1 MLRFVAPFIHR
12 LWNETKGRN
21 EVAKL
26 KEKVVTI
33 PYSEDEKSEKYT
45 VKQYLTPEQVEL
57 IGNNMLKCSNA
68 VERNVV
74 KNTMLIKLM
83 TDIPEGIAKDYD
95 MLIKSGIIDVV
106 DYNIFN
112 VSEIDEYVEDEL
124 SIRTNVNKFLEQLN
138 KTLDKYAK
146 KMPNNKQIEDMLAD
160 SKKLVEV
167 FGKK

>member
-1 MLRFVAPFIHR
+1 MV
-12 LWNETKGRN
+12 E
-21 EVAKL
+21 L

-33 PYSEDEKSEKYT
+33 PYTEDEKGEKYT
-45 VKQYLTPEQVEL
+45 VKQYLTPEQIEL

-68 VERNVV
+68 VERNVI
-74 KNTMLIKLM
+74 KNTMLVKLI
-83 TDIPEGIAKDYD
+83 TDIPEEIAKDYD
-95 MLIKSGIIDVV
+95 TLIKSGIIDNINFRI
-106 DYNIFN
+106 YNVN
-112 VSEIDEYVEDEL
+112 EIDDYVEDEL

-160 SKKLVEV
+160 SKKLVEA

>member
-1 MLRFVAPFIHR
+1 MT
-12 LWNETKGRN
+12 E
-21 EVAKL
+21 L
-26 KEKVVTI
+26 KEKVATI
-33 PYSEDEKSEKYT
+33 PYTEDEKGEKYT
-45 VKQYLTPEQVEL
+45 VKQYLTPEQIEL

-68 VERNVV
+68 VERKVV
-74 KNTMLIKLM
+74 KNTMLVKLM
-83 TDIPEGIAKDYD
+83 TDIPEEIAKDYD
-95 MLIKSGIIDVV
+95 MLVKSGIIDVV

-112 VSEIDEYVEDEL
+112 VSEIDDYVEDEL

-167 FGKK
+167 LGKK

>member
-1 MLRFVAPFIHR
+1 MI
-12 LWNETKGRN
+12 E
-21 EVAKL
+21 L
-26 KEKVVTI
+26 KEKTVTI
-33 PYSEDEKSEKYT
+33 PYTEDEKSEKYT

-68 VERNVV
+68 VERKVV

-83 TDIPEGIAKDYD
+83 TDIPEEITKDYD
-95 MLIKSGIIDVV
+95 ILVKSGIIDVV

-112 VSEIDEYVEDEL
+112 VSEIDDYVEDEL

>member
-1 MLRFVAPFIHR
+1 MINL
-12 LWNETKGRN
+12 E
-21 EVAKL
+21 
-26 KEKVVTI
+26 EKVATI
-33 PYSEDEKSEKYT
+33 PYTEDEKGEKYT

-68 VERNVV
+68 VERNVI

-83 TDIPEGIAKDYD
+83 TDIPEELANNYD
-95 MLIKSGIIDVV
+95 MLVKSGIIDFVN
-106 DYNIFN
+106 YNVFN
-112 VSEIDEYVEDEL
+112 VSEIDDYVEDEL

-160 SKKLVEV
+160 SKKLVEA

>member
-1 MLRFVAPFIHR
+1 M
-12 LWNETKGRN
+12 
-21 EVAKL
+21 AKL

-95 MLIKSGIIDVV
+95 MLVKSGIIDVV

-124 SIRTNVNKFLEQLN
+124 SIRTNVNRFLEQLN

-146 KMPNNKQIEDMLAD
+146 KMPNNKQIENMLAD
-160 SKKLVEV
+160 SKKLVEA

>member
-1 MLRFVAPFIHR
+1 MV
-12 LWNETKGRN
+12 E
-21 EVAKL
+21 L

-33 PYSEDEKSEKYT
+33 PYTENEKGEKYT

-68 VERNVV
+68 VERKVV
-74 KNTMLIKLM
+74 KNTMLVKLM
-83 TDIPEGIAKDYD
+83 TDIPEEIAKDYD
-95 MLIKSGIIDVV
+95 MLVKSGIIDVV

-124 SIRTNVNKFLEQLN
+124 SIRTNVNRFLEQLN
-138 KTLDKYAK
+138 KTLDKYTK

>member
-1 MLRFVAPFIHR
+1 M
-12 LWNETKGRN
+12 
-21 EVAKL
+21 AKL

-95 MLIKSGIIDVV
+95 MLVKSGIIETVNFDV
-106 DYNIFN
+106 FN
-112 VSEIDEYVEDEL
+112 VSEIDDYVEDEL

-167 FGKK
+167 LGKK

>member
-1 MLRFVAPFIHR
+1 MV
-12 LWNETKGRN
+12 E
-21 EVAKL
+21 L

-33 PYSEDEKSEKYT
+33 PYTEDEKGEKYT

-83 TDIPEGIAKDYD
+83 TDIPEELANNYD
-95 MLIKSGIIDVV
+95 ILVKSGIIDVV
-106 DYNIFN
+106 NYNIFN
-112 VSEIDEYVEDEL
+112 VSEIEEYVEDEL

-146 KMPNNKQIEDMLAD
+146 KMPSNKQIEDMLAD
-160 SKKLVEV
+160 SKKLVEA

>member
-1 MLRFVAPFIHR
+1 MV
-12 LWNETKGRN
+12 E
-21 EVAKL
+21 L

-33 PYSEDEKSEKYT
+33 PYTEDEKSEKYT
-45 VKQYLTPEQVEL
+45 VKQYLAPEQVEL

-74 KNTMLIKLM
+74 KNTMLVKLM
-83 TDIPEGIAKDYD
+83 TDIPEEIAKDYD
-95 MLIKSGIIDVV
+95 MLVKSGIIDVV
-106 DYNIFN
+106 NYDIFN
-112 VSEIDEYVEDEL
+112 VSEIDDYVEDEL

>member
-1 MLRFVAPFIHR
+1 M
-12 LWNETKGRN
+12 
-21 EVAKL
+21 AKL

-57 IGNNMLKCSNA
+57 IGNNMLKCSNV

-95 MLIKSGIIDVV
+95 MLVKSGIIDVV

-124 SIRTNVNKFLEQLN
+124 SIRTNVNRFLEQLN

-167 FGKK
+167 FGKKVIR

>member
-1 MLRFVAPFIHR
+1 MV
-12 LWNETKGRN
+12 E
-21 EVAKL
+21 L

-33 PYSEDEKSEKYT
+33 PYTEDEKGEKYT
-45 VKQYLTPEQVEL
+45 VKQYLTPEQIEL

-68 VERNVV
+68 VERNVI
-74 KNTMLIKLM
+74 KNTMLVKLM
-83 TDIPEGIAKDYD
+83 TDIPEEIAKDYD
-95 MLIKSGIIDVV
+95 MLIKSGIIETVNFDV
-106 DYNIFN
+106 FN
-112 VSEIDEYVEDEL
+112 VSEIEEYVEDEL

-160 SKKLVEV
+160 SKKLVEA

>member
-1 MLRFVAPFIHR
+1 MV
-12 LWNETKGRN
+12 E
-21 EVAKL
+21 L

-33 PYSEDEKSEKYT
+33 PYTENEKSEKYT
-45 VKQYLTPEQVEL
+45 VKQYLAPEQVEL

-68 VERNVV
+68 VERNVI
-74 KNTMLIKLM
+74 KNTMLVKLM
-83 TDIPEGIAKDYD
+83 TDIPEEIANDYD
-95 MLIKSGIIDVV
+95 MLVKSGIIDIVG
-106 DYNIFN
+106 YNIFN
-112 VSEIDEYVEDEL
+112 VSEIDDYVEDEL

-160 SKKLVEV
+160 SKKLVEA

>member
-1 MLRFVAPFIHR
+1 MV
-12 LWNETKGRN
+12 E
-21 EVAKL
+21 L

-33 PYSEDEKSEKYT
+33 PYTENEKGEKYT

-68 VERNVV
+68 VERNVI
-74 KNTMLIKLM
+74 KNTMLVKLV
-83 TDIPEGIAKDYD
+83 TDIPEELANDYD
-95 MLIKSGIIDVV
+95 MLVKSGIIDVV
-106 DYNIFN
+106 NYNIFN
-112 VSEIDEYVEDEL
+112 VSEIDDYVEDEL

-138 KTLDKYAK
+138 KTLDKYVK

-160 SKKLVEV
+160 SKKLVQA

>member
-1 MLRFVAPFIHR
+1 MV
-12 LWNETKGRN
+12 E
-21 EVAKL
+21 L

-33 PYSEDEKSEKYT
+33 PYTEDEKGEKYT
-45 VKQYLTPEQVEL
+45 VKQYLTPEQIEL

-95 MLIKSGIIDVV
+95 MLVKSGIIDVV

-124 SIRTNVNKFLEQLN
+124 SIRTNVNRFLEQLN

-146 KMPNNKQIEDMLAD
+146 KMPNNKQI
-160 SKKLVEV
+160 KKV
-167 FGKK
+167 

>member
-1 MLRFVAPFIHR
+1 MI
-12 LWNETKGRN
+12 E
-21 EVAKL
+21 L
-26 KEKVVTI
+26 KERMVTI
-33 PYSEDEKSEKYT
+33 PYAEDEKGEKYI

-74 KNTMLIKLM
+74 KNTMLVKLM
-83 TDIPEGIAKDYD
+83 TDIPEEIAKDYD
-95 MLIKSGIIDVV
+95 MLIKSGIIDNINFRI
-106 DYNIFN
+106 YNVN
-112 VSEIDEYVEDEL
+112 EIDDYVEDEL

>member
-1 MLRFVAPFIHR
+1 MV
-12 LWNETKGRN
+12 E
-21 EVAKL
+21 L

-33 PYSEDEKSEKYT
+33 PYTEDEKGEKYT
-45 VKQYLTPEQVEL
+45 VKQYLTPEQIEL

-83 TDIPEGIAKDYD
+83 TDIPEGIVKDYD
-95 MLIKSGIIDVV
+95 MLVKSGIIDVV

-112 VSEIDEYVEDEL
+112 ISEIDDYVEDEL

-146 KMPNNKQIEDMLAD
+146 KMSNNKQI
-160 SKKLVEV
+160 KKV
-167 FGKK
+167 

>member
-1 MLRFVAPFIHR
+1 MI
-12 LWNETKGRN
+12 E
-21 EVAKL
+21 L
-26 KEKVVTI
+26 KERMVTI
-33 PYSEDEKSEKYT
+33 PYTEDEKGEKYT

-95 MLIKSGIIDVV
+95 MLVKSGIIDVV

-124 SIRTNVNKFLEQLN
+124 SIRTNVNRFLEQLN

-146 KMPNNKQIEDMLAD
+146 KMPNNKQIENMLAD

>member
-1 MLRFVAPFIHR
+1 MV
-12 LWNETKGRN
+12 E
-21 EVAKL
+21 L

-33 PYSEDEKSEKYT
+33 PYTEDEKDEKYT
-45 VKQYLTPEQVEL
+45 IKQYLTPEQVEL

-68 VERNVV
+68 VERNVI
-74 KNTMLIKLM
+74 KNTMLVKLM
-83 TDIPEGIAKDYD
+83 TDIPEEIANDYD
-95 MLIKSGIIDVV
+95 KLVKSGIIDIVN
-106 DYNIFN
+106 YNIFN
-112 VSEIDEYVEDEL
+112 VSEIYVEDEL

-146 KMPNNKQIEDMLAD
+146 KMPSNKQIEDMLAD

>member
-1 MLRFVAPFIHR
+1 MV
-12 LWNETKGRN
+12 E
-21 EVAKL
+21 L

-33 PYSEDEKSEKYT
+33 PYTEDEKGKKYT
-45 VKQYLTPEQVEL
+45 VKQYLTPEQIEL

-74 KNTMLIKLM
+74 KNTMLVKLM
-83 TDIPEGIAKDYD
+83 TDIPKEIAKDYD
-95 MLIKSGIIDVV
+95 MLVKSGIIDVV

-112 VSEIDEYVEDEL
+112 VSEIDDYVEDEL

-160 SKKLVEV
+160 SKKLVEA

>member
-1 MLRFVAPFIHR
+1 MV
-12 LWNETKGRN
+12 E
-21 EVAKL
+21 L

-33 PYSEDEKSEKYT
+33 PYIKNEKSEKYT

-95 MLIKSGIIDVV
+95 MLVKSGIIDVV

-112 VSEIDEYVEDEL
+112 DSEIDEYEEDEL
-124 SIRTNVNKFLEQLN
+124 SFRTNVNRFLEQLN

>member
-1 MLRFVAPFIHR
+1 MINL
-12 LWNETKGRN
+12 E
-21 EVAKL
+21 
-26 KEKVVTI
+26 EKVITI
-33 PYSEDEKSEKYT
+33 SYTEDKKGEKYT
-45 VKQYLTPEQVEL
+45 VKHYLTPEQVEL

-74 KNTMLIKLM
+74 KNTMLVKLM
-83 TDIPEGIAKDYD
+83 TDIPEEIAKDYD
-95 MLIKSGIIDVV
+95 MLVKSGIIETVNFDV
-106 DYNIFN
+106 FN
-112 VSEIDEYVEDEL
+112 VSEIDDYVEDEL

>member
-1 MLRFVAPFIHR
+1 MV
-12 LWNETKGRN
+12 E
-21 EVAKL
+21 L

-33 PYSEDEKSEKYT
+33 PYTEDEKGEKYT
-45 VKQYLTPEQVEL
+45 VKQYLTPEQIEL

-74 KNTMLIKLM
+74 KNTMLVKLM
-83 TDIPEGIAKDYD
+83 TDIPEEIAKDYD
-95 MLIKSGIIDVV
+95 MLVKSGIIDVV

-112 VSEIDEYVEDEL
+112 VSEIDDYVEDEL

-138 KTLDKYAK
+138 KTLDKYVK
-146 KMPNNKQIEDMLAD
+146 KMPNNKQIKDMLAD
-160 SKKLVEV
+160 SKKLVEA

>member
-1 MLRFVAPFIHR
+1 MV
-12 LWNETKGRN
+12 E
-21 EVAKL
+21 L
-26 KEKVVTI
+26 KEKVMEI
-33 PYSEDEKSEKYT
+33 PYTEDKKGEKYT

-68 VERNVV
+68 VERKVI

-83 TDIPEGIAKDYD
+83 TDIPEELANNYD
-95 MLIKSGIIDVV
+95 MLVKSGIIDAVN
-106 DYNIFN
+106 YSIFN
-112 VSEIDEYVEDEL
+112 VSEIDDYVEDEL
-124 SIRTNVNKFLEQLN
+124 SIKTNVNKFLEQLN

-160 SKKLVEV
+160 SKKLVQA

>member
-1 MLRFVAPFIHR
+1 MINL
-12 LWNETKGRN
+12 E
-21 EVAKL
+21 
-26 KEKVVTI
+26 EKVITI
-33 PYSEDEKSEKYT
+33 SYTEDKKGEKYT
-45 VKQYLTPEQVEL
+45 VKHYLTPEQVEL

-74 KNTMLIKLM
+74 KNTMLVKLM
-83 TDIPEGIAKDYD
+83 TDIPEEIAKDYD
-95 MLIKSGIIDVV
+95 MLVKSGIIDVANFNV
-106 DYNIFN
+106 FN
-112 VSEIDEYVEDEL
+112 VSEIDDYVEDEL

-160 SKKLVEV
+160 SKKLVEA

>member
-1 MLRFVAPFIHR
+1 MV
-12 LWNETKGRN
+12 E
-21 EVAKL
+21 L

-33 PYSEDEKSEKYT
+33 PYTEDEKSEKYT

-74 KNTMLIKLM
+74 KNTMLVKLM
-83 TDIPEGIAKDYD
+83 TDIPEELANNYD
-95 MLIKSGIIDVV
+95 MLVKSGIIDVV
-106 DYNIFN
+106 NYNIFN
-112 VSEIDEYVEDEL
+112 VSEIEEYVEDEL

-160 SKKLVEV
+160 SKKLVEA

>member
-1 MLRFVAPFIHR
+1 MI
-12 LWNETKGRN
+12 E
-21 EVAKL
+21 L

-33 PYSEDEKSEKYT
+33 PYTEDEKSEKYT

-95 MLIKSGIIDVV
+95 MLVKSGIIDVV

-124 SIRTNVNKFLEQLN
+124 SIRTNVNRFLEQLN

>member
-1 MLRFVAPFIHR
+1 MA
-12 LWNETKGRN
+12 E
-21 EVAKL
+21 L

-33 PYSEDEKSEKYT
+33 PYVEDEKGEKYT

-74 KNTMLIKLM
+74 KNTMLVKLM
-83 TDIPEGIAKDYD
+83 TDIPEEIAKDYD
-95 MLIKSGIIDVV
+95 MLVKSGIIDVV

-112 VSEIDEYVEDEL
+112 VSEIDDYVEDEL

-146 KMPNNKQIEDMLAD
+146 KMPNNKQIENMLAD
-160 SKKLVEV
+160 SKKLVEA

>member
-1 MLRFVAPFIHR
+1 MV
-12 LWNETKGRN
+12 E
-21 EVAKL
+21 L

-33 PYSEDEKSEKYT
+33 PYTEDEKGEKYT
-45 VKQYLTPEQVEL
+45 VKQYLTPEQIEL

-95 MLIKSGIIDVV
+95 MLVKSGIIDAV

-146 KMPNNKQIEDMLAD
+146 KMPNNKQI
-160 SKKLVEV
+160 KKV
-167 FGKK
+167 